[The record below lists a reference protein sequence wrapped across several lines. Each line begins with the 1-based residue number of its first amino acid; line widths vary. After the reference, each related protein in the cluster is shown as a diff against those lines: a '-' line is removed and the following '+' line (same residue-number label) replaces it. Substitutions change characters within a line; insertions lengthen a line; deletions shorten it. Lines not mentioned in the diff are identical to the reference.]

1 MLDEKFTNKSL
12 PTMTERKFLKAT
24 NFIENMQTCEL
35 VPRKRGIKIGRGFH
49 VYARRGSF
57 DIFA

>member
-12 PTMTERKFLKAT
+12 PTAERKFLKAT

-35 VPRKRGIKIGRGFH
+35 VPRKRGIEIGRGFH